1 MIRRPPRSTLFPY
14 TTLFRSRTLVQCH
27 FHDAL
32 AGCSS
37 DAVAHAVEARFLEVE
52 ALALQVVLVSMW
64 ELWGHDP
71 DLARGRAAEL
81 RPALVLWNPAAR
93 PRGGVAVADVTLFR
107 RDVIVGAPSGRK
119 PRQGEGYRPFA
130 LRAPD
135 GHAVPVQVLD
145 RRPDLERL
153 DATRHYP
160 HQDEVD
166 RVRIAFRAPPMS
178 GLGLATLGLA
188 PAERL
193 SPHEGVEVRGR
204 SLVNRFVEAT
214 LEPSGA
220 LALRD
225 RRTGERFFDLLRL
238 EDGGDAGDTYTYCPP
253 ARDRVVRA
261 TGPIKVRRLAAGPLL
276 AALEAPPGPPGGP
289 GGARFGL
296 M

>member
-52 ALALQVVLVSMW
+52 ALARQVVQGSLWDLV
-64 ELWGHDP
+64 GHDP
-71 DLARGRAAEL
+71 DHARERAAEQ
-81 RPALVLWNPAAR
+81 RPTLVLWNPAAR

-145 RRPDLERL
+145 RRPDTQRL

-160 HQDEVD
+160 PQDEVD
-166 RVRIAFRAPPMS
+166 RVPIAFRAPPMS
-178 GLGLATLGLA
+178 RPGLPT
-188 PAERL
+188 
-193 SPHEGVEVRGR
+193 
-204 SLVNRFVEAT
+204 
-214 LEPSGA
+214 
-220 LALRD
+220 
-225 RRTGERFFDLLRL
+225 
-238 EDGGDAGDTYTYCPP
+238 
-253 ARDRVVRA
+253 
-261 TGPIKVRRLAAGPLL
+261 
-276 AALEAPPGPPGGP
+276 PGPPPAGRASPPQGG
-289 GGARFGL
+289 GG
-296 M
+296 